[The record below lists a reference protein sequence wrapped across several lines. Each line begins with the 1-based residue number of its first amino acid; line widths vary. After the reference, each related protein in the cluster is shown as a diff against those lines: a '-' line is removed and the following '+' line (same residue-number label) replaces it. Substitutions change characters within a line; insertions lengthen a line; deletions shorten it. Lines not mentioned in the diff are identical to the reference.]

1 MDALVCIHSGQPGFS
16 SPQLLSPEGISMGEK
31 LTPNLEPE
39 LRMPLHLACLLLC
52 LCLLYL
58 PHGSTPQIIG
68 GVPVLSGPPRKCG
81 TEEFFNI
88 ETGQCGSCAQ
98 KQTQSPDGLECVC
111 VAGLNETNK
120 QPSPLDCRGCSN
132 LPPNTLWESMF
143 LDDSF
148 LSCNNTCNVTACQIL
163 TNMVILEAF
172 SLQNRAYDLYM
183 KTKSQDLPKLWYG
196 NHGGTSPQM
205 VFGKTSKI
213 DFKVIKYNVL
223 GKFLGWEDV
232 RGATLQLCPD
242 RQSVMDAAFV
252 FGTSYSQSC
261 TLDVSALLQ
270 GVPEPVFYEMFLQ
283 FEDEEGH
290 VRLWPVPV
298 ENPAI
303 RTNNQAS
310 HLRRFF
316 LVDGLSGR
324 KVNLTNVPATVTF
337 AAELILSVYLPTG
350 TPGGDNP
357 PFLLTV
363 KYSTRSSTGVAQVS
377 FSVSY
382 IQDPGTAQQATDIAF
397 GALGFLAII
406 YALLE
411 TSTWTRR
418 SRLPNISF
426 MVIVKF
432 FANFSG
438 SLANVFFMVS
448 LGIGIYWLIVFKGQ
462 QFSAVE
468 RTLPTAGSQIETNFI
483 IYLLSALVL
492 KSLDLIHI
500 LITQLTVSIFLID
513 WEKPKERG
521 TAKASMGYQKA
532 TSSVSAWRTF
542 LIANEWNEIQTHR
555 KVNPTLQLFAVLLL
569 LEVVG
574 LKNLTSRDLNVNLH
588 PGPNAYHAPWSPIL
602 RFGIAAS
609 VWLAVG
615 IAQVLFSVGLYE
627 RFVEDKIH
635 QFVDLCSLSNVSVFI
650 LTHRCYGFYIHGRSV
665 HGQADVGMDTM
676 LTYIRK
682 EEENLCA
689 LRGLEAYSDVQTF
702 EVLLT
707 DRTRAFYDRITLS
720 FMEVPR
726 GAHIRPDLHKQRLNG
741 YFALNRF
748 LVSFFEHRYKDMD
761 YMVKDKFFLERI
773 MDVEFQEPG
782 DISTLY
788 NDDRALFS
796 RTLFYSHELVLLL
809 FEILVF
815 SAVDLAAQDFVLST
829 IVTFVVQK
837 FVKMLRDT
845 LGRRNLA
852 EKTLVEKQFLI

>member
-1 MDALVCIHSGQPGFS
+1 
-16 SPQLLSPEGISMGEK
+16 
-31 LTPNLEPE
+31 
-39 LRMPLHLACLLLC
+39 
-52 LCLLYL
+52 
-58 PHGSTPQIIG
+58 
-68 GVPVLSGPPRKCG
+68 
-81 TEEFFNI
+81 
-88 ETGQCGSCAQ
+88 
-98 KQTQSPDGLECVC
+98 
-111 VAGLNETNK
+111 
-120 QPSPLDCRGCSN
+120 
-132 LPPNTLWESMF
+132 
-143 LDDSF
+143 
-148 LSCNNTCNVTACQIL
+148 
-163 TNMVILEAF
+163 
-172 SLQNRAYDLYM
+172 
-183 KTKSQDLPKLWYG
+183 
-196 NHGGTSPQM
+196 M

-213 DFKVIKYNVL
+213 DFKVVKYNVL

-232 RGATLQLCPD
+232 RGETLQLCPD

-261 TLDVSALLQ
+261 TLDVLALLQ

-283 FEDEEGH
+283 YEDEEGH

-303 RTNNQAS
+303 LTNNQAS

-363 KYSTRSSTGVAQVS
+363 KYARRSSTGVAQVS

-406 YALLE
+406 YAFLE

-555 KVNPTLQLFAVLLL
+555 KVNPSLQLFAVLLL

-615 IAQVLFSVGLYE
+615 IVQVLFSVGLYE

-773 MDVEFQEPG
+773 MDMEFQEPG

-837 FVKMLRDT
+837 FVKMLRNT

>member
-1 MDALVCIHSGQPGFS
+1 
-16 SPQLLSPEGISMGEK
+16 
-31 LTPNLEPE
+31 
-39 LRMPLHLACLLLC
+39 
-52 LCLLYL
+52 
-58 PHGSTPQIIG
+58 
-68 GVPVLSGPPRKCG
+68 
-81 TEEFFNI
+81 
-88 ETGQCGSCAQ
+88 
-98 KQTQSPDGLECVC
+98 
-111 VAGLNETNK
+111 
-120 QPSPLDCRGCSN
+120 
-132 LPPNTLWESMF
+132 
-143 LDDSF
+143 
-148 LSCNNTCNVTACQIL
+148 
-163 TNMVILEAF
+163 MVIMEAF
-172 SLQNRAYDLYM
+172 SLQNRAYDLYT

-196 NHGGTSPQM
+196 SHRGTSPRM

-213 DFKVIKYNVL
+213 DFKVVKYNVL

-232 RGATLQLCPD
+232 RGETLQLCPD

-261 TLDVSALLQ
+261 TLDVLALLQ

-283 FEDEEGH
+283 YEDEEGH

-303 RTNNQAS
+303 LTNNQAS

-363 KYSTRSSTGVAQVS
+363 KYARRSSTGVAQVS

-406 YALLE
+406 YAFLE

-555 KVNPTLQLFAVLLL
+555 KVNPSLQLFAVLLL

-615 IAQVLFSVGLYE
+615 IVQVLFSVGLYE

-773 MDVEFQEPG
+773 MDMEFQEPG

-837 FVKMLRDT
+837 FVKMLRNT

>member
-1 MDALVCIHSGQPGFS
+1 
-16 SPQLLSPEGISMGEK
+16 
-31 LTPNLEPE
+31 
-39 LRMPLHLACLLLC
+39 
-52 LCLLYL
+52 
-58 PHGSTPQIIG
+58 
-68 GVPVLSGPPRKCG
+68 
-81 TEEFFNI
+81 
-88 ETGQCGSCAQ
+88 
-98 KQTQSPDGLECVC
+98 
-111 VAGLNETNK
+111 
-120 QPSPLDCRGCSN
+120 
-132 LPPNTLWESMF
+132 
-143 LDDSF
+143 
-148 LSCNNTCNVTACQIL
+148 
-163 TNMVILEAF
+163 MVILEAF

-290 VRLWPVPV
+290 ARLWPVPV

-569 LEVVG
+569 LEV
-574 LKNLTSRDLNVNLH
+574 
-588 PGPNAYHAPWSPIL
+588 
-602 RFGIAAS
+602 
-609 VWLAVG
+609 
-615 IAQVLFSVGLYE
+615 LFSVGLYE

-761 YMVKDKFFLERI
+761 YMVKDKFFLEQI
-773 MDVEFQEPG
+773 MDMEFQEPG

>member
-1 MDALVCIHSGQPGFS
+1 
-16 SPQLLSPEGISMGEK
+16 
-31 LTPNLEPE
+31 
-39 LRMPLHLACLLLC
+39 
-52 LCLLYL
+52 
-58 PHGSTPQIIG
+58 
-68 GVPVLSGPPRKCG
+68 
-81 TEEFFNI
+81 
-88 ETGQCGSCAQ
+88 
-98 KQTQSPDGLECVC
+98 
-111 VAGLNETNK
+111 
-120 QPSPLDCRGCSN
+120 
-132 LPPNTLWESMF
+132 
-143 LDDSF
+143 
-148 LSCNNTCNVTACQIL
+148 
-163 TNMVILEAF
+163 MVILEAF

-183 KTKSQDLPKLWYG
+183 KTKSQDLPKLWYDSL
-196 NHGGTSPQM
+196 GGTSPRM

-242 RQSVMDAAFV
+242 RQNVLDAAFV

-270 GVPEPVFYEMFLQ
+270 GVPEPVFYEIFLQ
-283 FEDEEGH
+283 FEDEGH

-303 RTNNQAS
+303 LTNNQAS
-310 HLRRFF
+310 YLRRFF

-363 KYSTRSSTGVAQVS
+363 KYATRSSTGVAQVS

-483 IYLLSALVL
+483 IYVLSALVL

-521 TAKASMGYQKA
+521 TAKTSMGYQKA

-555 KVNPTLQLFAVLLL
+555 KVNPSLQLFAVLLL

-588 PGPNAYHAPWSPIL
+588 LGPNAYHAPWSPIL

-615 IAQVLFSVGLYE
+615 IVQVLFSVGLYE

-773 MDVEFQEPG
+773 MDMEFQEPG

-837 FVKMLRDT
+837 FVKMLRNT